1 MTEQQMIVTLATKVM
16 GWEKKQI
23 KVRAIESFEV
33 YSFNDRELLGKIDEG
48 EEFIAD
54 LHEETEEYFTNDKEG
69 REVYVGE
76 LDTSGQLQLED
87 CFVLI

>member
-1 MTEQQMIVTLATKVM
+1 M
-16 GWEKKQI
+16 
-23 KVRAIESFEV
+23 
-33 YSFNDRELLGKIDEG
+33 LGKIDEG
-48 EEFIAD
+48 EELIAD
-54 LHEETEEYFTNDKEG
+54 LYEETEEYFTNDKEG

>member
-1 MTEQQMIVTLATKVM
+1 M
-16 GWEKKQI
+16 EKKQI

-33 YSFNDRELLGKIDEG
+33 YSFNDSELLGKIDEG
-48 EEFIAD
+48 EELIAD

-76 LDTSGQLQLED
+76 LDSSGQLQLED

>member
-1 MTEQQMIVTLATKVM
+1 ME
-16 GWEKKQI
+16 KQI

-33 YSFNDRELLGKIDEG
+33 YSLEDSELLGEIVEG
-48 EEFIAD
+48 EELIAD
-54 LHEETEEYFTNDKEG
+54 LHEESKEYFAKDKEG

-76 LDTSGQLQLED
+76 LDATSQLQLEN